1 MKYLFLLSEKFYDFI
16 SWELNT
22 LKILRRNKRKNFLIR
37 GLFALFSFFSILF
50 LIFSPP
56 VVFGILF
63 GEGLKFS
70 SFFIWIWI
78 LNLKFF

>member
-1 MKYLFLLSEKFYDFI
+1 MKYLFLLSEKFYRFLN
-16 SWELNT
+16 WEWNT
-22 LKILRRNKRKNFLIR
+22 LKSLRRNKRKNFLLR
-37 GLFALFSFFSILF
+37 GFFALFSIFSILF

-56 VVFGILF
+56 IAFGILS

-70 SFFIWIWI
+70 IFFIWIWI

>member
-1 MKYLFLLSEKFYDFI
+1 MGVEYFKKSKKNKKKEFFL
-16 SWELNT
+16 
-22 LKILRRNKRKNFLIR
+22 R
-37 GLFALFSFFSILF
+37 GSFALFSLFSILF

-56 VVFGILF
+56 ITLGILF

-70 SFFIWIWI
+70 IFFIWIWI